1 MPRGGS
7 RVGSGRKPKPGKTPA
22 MVPFVSLQGGKVAQ
36 GASNGSE
43 VSLIAPEDLPLVGR
57 EFWHQYAGLAIE
69 SATLTPRT
77 IPGFR
82 WLCET
87 YAEMRA
93 NEATIQT
100 DGRTYIK
107 CTVDGAGNEHQE
119 LKAHPLTTTLNKLR
133 KDVDQGMAR
142 FCLTAFGKPAAG
154 AVKKAAS
161 VNPWQQVV
169 SR

>member
-1 MPRGGS
+1 M
-7 RVGSGRKPKPGKTPA
+7 A
-22 MVPFVSLQGGKVAQ
+22 FVPLEGGKSGQEGGNA
-36 GASNGSE
+36 AE
-43 VSLIAPEDLPLVGR
+43 VSLIAPEELPLMAR
-57 EFWHQYAGLAIE
+57 EFWHANAALAIE
-69 SATLTPRT
+69 AGTLTPRT

-93 NEATIQT
+93 NEDTIRR

-119 LKAHPLTTTLNKLR
+119 LKAHPLTSATNRLR
-133 KDVDQGMAR
+133 KDVDAGMAR

-154 AVKKAAS
+154 AVKKKPAA
-161 VNPWQQVV
+161 NPWAAVV